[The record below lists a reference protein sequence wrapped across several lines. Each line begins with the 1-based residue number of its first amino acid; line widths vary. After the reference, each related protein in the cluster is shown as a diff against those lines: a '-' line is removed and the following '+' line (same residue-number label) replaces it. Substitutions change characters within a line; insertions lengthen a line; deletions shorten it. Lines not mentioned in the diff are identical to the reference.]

1 MKRLMV
7 ITVIISMVFAVGH
20 NTYAQEK
27 TSPGSKVIAD
37 LKYPELKWD
46 VPEVGKEVTRT
57 VLKNG
62 MILYL
67 MEDDELPLISARALV
82 RAGSIYDSKKD
93 MAIAGITGTVM
104 RTGGTRTF
112 TPDSLNALL
121 EFLAGSVESG
131 IGTESGSVSMSVMA
145 KDLDTGLRIFYEVL
159 RYPAFDTAKINLE
172 KSQIKESIRRRND
185 RPGSIISR
193 EFAHLIYGD
202 HPYGDVLEWENVK
215 DISKKDLVAYHEK
228 YFHPNNIMVALIG
241 DFKTKKL
248 IRKIEKSFGE
258 WPTSEIDFPTVPEVE
273 YNFKPGVYVINKD
286 ITQANI
292 RIGHL
297 GIKRDNPDKYAVSL
311 MNFILGG
318 GSFTSRLTTKVR
330 SDEGLAYSVRSRFST
345 GNRDFGLFYA
355 YSQTKTS
362 TAHRVLEIFTEEF
375 ERIRRELPSEAEF
388 ETARNSYINNF
399 VFQFDSPGEMVNR
412 LMSLEFDDYPL
423 DYYQEYLNNIRSVTL
438 EDIKRVADKYLKP
451 ESMSVMV
458 LADTS
463 AIVGS
468 LSDFGDVTYLEL
480 EEPKTD

>member
-1 MKRLMV
+1 MKRLIV
-7 ITVIISMVFAVGH
+7 TTIIISMVFAIGH
-20 NTYAQEK
+20 IYAQQK
-27 TSPGSKVIAD
+27 ASPGSKAIAD

-57 VLKNG
+57 VLGNG
-62 MILYL
+62 IILYL
-67 MEDDELPLISARALV
+67 MENHELPLISAQALF
-82 RAGSIYDSKKD
+82 RAGSIYDSKND

-104 RTGGTRTF
+104 RTGGTRSF
-112 TPDSLNALL
+112 SPDSLNALL
-121 EFLAGSVESG
+121 EFIAGSVESG
-131 IGTESGSVSMSVMA
+131 IGTESGSVSMSIMA
-145 KDLDTGLRIFYEVL
+145 KDLDTGLKIFNEVL
-159 RYPAFDTAKINLE
+159 RYPAFDTAKISLE

-193 EFAHLIYGD
+193 EFTHLIYGD
-202 HPYGDVLEWENVK
+202 HPYGRILEWDDVK
-215 DISKKDLVAYHEK
+215 DIGKEDLVAYHTR
-228 YFHPNNIMVALIG
+228 YSHPNNIMVAIAG

-248 IRKIEKSFGE
+248 VKKIEKIFGD
-258 WPTSEIDFPTVPEVE
+258 WQMSEIDFPPIPDVD
-273 YNFKPGVYVINKD
+273 YSFKPGVFVVDKD

-292 RIGHL
+292 RVGHL

-318 GSFTSRLTTKVR
+318 GSFTSRLTTRVR

-345 GNRDFGLFYA
+345 GSRDFGLFYA
-355 YSQTKTS
+355 YSQTKTPS
-362 TAHRVLEIFTEEF
+362 AHRVLEIFTEEF

-388 ETARNSYINNF
+388 ETARDSYVNNF
-399 VFQFDSPGEMVNR
+399 VFQFDSPGEVVNR
-412 LMSLEFDDYPL
+412 LMSLEFDEYPP
-423 DYYQEYLNNIRSVTL
+423 DYYQEYLKNIGSVTL
-438 EDIKRVADKYLKP
+438 EDIKRVADTYLKP
-451 ESMSVMV
+451 ESMSIMV